1 MEGGLARQQWRGFL
15 RHWAGPRTSPD
26 CHKWELGGV
35 WLSVRKPGGWQA
47 GVRPT
52 LPEDTG
58 GGGGGWNFQPKQ
70 GRWWRKTMAMA
81 QRGPAAARDDNRGD
95 IDIEPKLVS
104 GNSAEKALL
113 LLRQLI
119 SQSRKSWSLVR
130 GK

>member
-1 MEGGLARQQWRGFL
+1 MSGQPYLRTPEEG
-15 RHWAGPRTSPD
+15 
-26 CHKWELGGV
+26 EGV
-35 WLSVRKPGGWQA
+35 GI
-47 GVRPT
+47 
-52 LPEDTG
+52 
-58 GGGGGWNFQPKQ
+58 QPKQ

-119 SQSRKSWSLVR
+119 SQSRKSLSLVR